1 MKSFLTSFK
10 STEPKKT
17 TWRQDWSLDQPFQN
31 LTCYYTTQLPLFHRH
46 PTQSIISQSIS
57 ESLSALQGYTVWV
70 DCNLVQIIQLQMP
83 PYMRLNSK
91 HLYKIWSEREAVLM
105 CKNVLKWMVSN
116 FISPMLRLLPSFE
129 GRGGGVVHMLH
140 SNMSVAKI
148 NYMHDFNTIMNFK
161 HFSCAAWRAS
171 WKGQPWRNKVTHYLL
186 SSKAA
191 SQKLICGNVHTT
203 GNLIL
208 LMSSTDVKT

>member
-83 PYMRLNSK
+83 PYIRLNSK

-129 GRGGGVVHMLH
+129 GRGGGVFTCCIAIWVL
-140 SNMSVAKI
+140 
-148 NYMHDFNTIMNFK
+148 
-161 HFSCAAWRAS
+161 
-171 WKGQPWRNKVTHYLL
+171 
-186 SSKAA
+186 
-191 SQKLICGNVHTT
+191 QKLITCMTLTPLWISNISLVQLGEHHERVSHEETR
-203 GNLIL
+203 
-208 LMSSTDVKT
+208 

>member
-1 MKSFLTSFK
+1 MYLFWHKNYVSKNTSGLTGEFYCEFYEVWTSFWNETHSRMKSFLTSFK

-31 LTCYYTTQLPLFHRH
+31 LTCHYTTQLPLFHRH

-57 ESLSALQGYTVWV
+57 ESLSVLQGYTVWL

-83 PYMRLNSK
+83 PYIRLNSK
-91 HLYKIWSEREAVLM
+91 HLYKIWSERGAELM

-129 GRGGGVVHMLH
+129 GRGGCSH
-140 SNMSVAKI
+140 
-148 NYMHDFNTIMNFK
+148 
-161 HFSCAAWRAS
+161 AA
-171 WKGQPWRNKVTHYLL
+171 
-186 SSKAA
+186 
-191 SQKLICGNVHTT
+191 
-203 GNLIL
+203 
-208 LMSSTDVKT
+208 